1 MPLWVA
7 PCRLRPY
14 KVCLGDIV
22 GHCRVWPWK
31 TQTLFFF
38 TLVCCNNVEGNL
50 VRSCPSR
57 GLCPVINRRILQET
71 VARQPDQTLIEHSCG
86 TLVRHRRETVVATG
100 LKGVRIV
107 RNRQRIGSRFTEK
120 GNAKRRSAPKIPEVY
135 GGWVKFGTCVLQCHT
150 SII

>member
-7 PCRLRPY
+7 PVSPATLQGL
-14 KVCLGDIV
+14 LGRHCV
-22 GHCRVWPWK
+22 GHCTVWPWK
-31 TQTLFFF
+31 TQTLFSF
-38 TLVCCNNVEGNL
+38 TLCCNNVEGNL
-50 VRSCPSR
+50 ARSCTSR
-57 GLCPVINRRILQET
+57 GLCPVINRRILQKT
-71 VARQPDQTLIEHSCG
+71 VARQPNQTLIEHSCG
-86 TLVRHRRETVVATG
+86 TFVRHRRETVVATG

-107 RNRQRIGSRFTEK
+107 RNRQRIGSRFIEK